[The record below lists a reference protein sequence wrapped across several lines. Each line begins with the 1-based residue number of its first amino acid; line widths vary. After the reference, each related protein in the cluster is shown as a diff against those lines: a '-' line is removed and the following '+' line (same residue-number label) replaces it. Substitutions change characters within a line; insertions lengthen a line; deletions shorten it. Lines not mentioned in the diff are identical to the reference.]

1 MIDCAHGCASYCSA
15 RYCFAKAAMMA
26 QLPNLSPF
34 FDDFDKR
41 MTDLNSEHVSETE
54 SDEEERTVAEGV
66 EQTAEGVE
74 QTAKK
79 KKKKCRRKRRRAGDR
94 LGCQMALRA
103 LEKEKKGRTNE
114 EIVSEACPEPASF
127 CRGDSGD
134 PLCPR

>member
-15 RYCFAKAAMMA
+15 RHCFAKAAVMA
-26 QLPNLSPF
+26 QLPNLAPF

-41 MTDLNSEHVSETE
+41 MIDLSSEHVSETE
-54 SDEEERTVAEGV
+54 SDEEERTVAVDLEGV
-66 EQTAEGVE
+66 EETG
-74 QTAKK
+74 KK
-79 KKKKCRRKRRRAGDR
+79 KKECRRKRRRAGDR
-94 LGCQMALRA
+94 SGRQMALRA

-114 EIVSEACPEPASF
+114 EIVSGACPEPASF

>member
-15 RYCFAKAAMMA
+15 RYCFAKAAVMA

-41 MTDLNSEHVSETE
+41 MIDLSSEHVSETE
-54 SDEEERTVAEGV
+54 SDKEERRVAV
-66 EQTAEGVE
+66 DLKGVE

-79 KKKKCRRKRRRAGDR
+79 KKCRCKRRRAGDR
-94 LGCQMALRA
+94 SGRQMALRA

-127 CRGDSGD
+127 FRGDSGD

>member
-1 MIDCAHGCASYCSA
+1 
-15 RYCFAKAAMMA
+15 MMA

-94 LGCQMALRA
+94 SGCQMALRA

>member
-15 RYCFAKAAMMA
+15 CHCFAKAAVMA
-26 QLPNLSPF
+26 QLPNLAPF

-41 MTDLNSEHVSETE
+41 MIDLSSEHVSETE
-54 SDEEERTVAEGV
+54 SDEEERTVV
-66 EQTAEGVE
+66 VDLKGVE

-94 LGCQMALRA
+94 SGRQMALRA

-114 EIVSEACPEPASF
+114 EIVSGACPEPASF

>member
-15 RYCFAKAAMMA
+15 RYCFAKAAVMA

-54 SDEEERTVAEGV
+54 SDKEERTVAV
-66 EQTAEGVE
+66 DLKGVE

-79 KKKKCRRKRRRAGDR
+79 KRKNVDVKGGVLAIARAAR
-94 LGCQMALRA
+94 WL
-103 LEKEKKGRTNE
+103 LEH
-114 EIVSEACPEPASF
+114 
-127 CRGDSGD
+127 
-134 PLCPR
+134 

>member
-15 RYCFAKAAMMA
+15 RHCFAKAAVMA
-26 QLPNLSPF
+26 QLPNLAPF
-34 FDDFDKR
+34 FDNFDKR
-41 MTDLNSEHVSETE
+41 MIDLSSEHVSETE
-54 SDEEERTVAEGV
+54 SDEEERTVAV
-66 EQTAEGVE
+66 DLKGVE

-94 LGCQMALRA
+94 SGRQMALRA

-114 EIVSEACPEPASF
+114 EIVSGACPEPASF

>member
-15 RYCFAKAAMMA
+15 RHCFAKAAVMA

-41 MTDLNSEHVSETE
+41 MIDLSSEHVSKRRVTRRRGRWRWT
-54 SDEEERTVAEGV
+54 SRVSNRRR
-66 EQTAEGVE
+66 
-74 QTAKK
+74 K

-94 LGCQMALRA
+94 SGRQMALRA

-114 EIVSEACPEPASF
+114 EIVSGACPEPASF